1 MLPLPENVQLGTF
14 QLIYAQPEVCPQVV
28 NRQSQV
34 KSEFV

>member
-28 NRQSQV
+28 NLLNV
-34 KSEFV
+34 CKDTN